1 LVGGI
6 YLRQGDEFVPMRE
19 QRYEAESVLQALIA
33 DHPDVLAGDEQ
44 GAARAW
50 LLVKREAGIADSA
63 ATGDRFSLDH
73 LFLDQDGVPTLVEV
87 KRSSDTR
94 ARREVVAQMLDYAAN
109 ATAYWKVESL
119 RAWFETECE
128 RQGRESLSV
137 LATAFGISDEDD
149 YWRTVQRNL
158 AADRIR
164 LVFVG
169 DETAPELRSIVE
181 FLNRQLTDTKVLVI
195 EVKQY
200 VDADGKRQTI
210 VPRLLGQTEEAKAAK
225 SGAGRPTRQWDRDSL
240 LAELARRDG
249 ERTASIARSLIDW
262 ADGRDGVRV
271 LYGQGARSGSA
282 QIRLGDDGALLTAF
296 NVWSYGA
303 VEIHFDHDQRFPT
316 EWLTD
321 SLWEQP
327 RNARRASAPHQRC
340 RPGGEHPLRRR
351 PAQALALLR
360 SPTRMSGTH
369 SSLRWSGRSTKLG
382 RRPRTPDLVPAS
394 HETRPSVITRSVRP
408 PVPPSSKPST
418 VELRCCKSSISL
430 MCWST

>member
-33 DHPDVLAGDEQ
+33 DHPEVLAGDEQ
-44 GAARAW
+44 GAGRAW
-50 LLVKREAGIADSA
+50 LLVRREAGIADSA
-63 ATGDRFSLDH
+63 DTGERFSLDH

-94 ARREVVAQMLDYAAN
+94 GRREVVAQMLDYAAN

-169 DETAPELRSIVE
+169 DEIAPELRSIVE
-181 FLNRQLTDTKVLVI
+181 FLNRQLTDTEVLVI

-225 SGAGRPTRQWDRDSL
+225 SGAGRPTRQWDRRSL
-240 LAELARRDG
+240 LEELARRDG
-249 ERTASIARSLIDW
+249 ERTAGIARSLIDW

-303 VEIHFDHDQRFPT
+303 VEIPFDFMISAFQRNGSQTPFGN
-316 EWLTD
+316 
-321 SLWEQP
+321 SRQ
-327 RNARRASAPHQRC
+327 ARD
-340 RPGGEHPLRRR
+340 ELRRR
-351 PAQALALLR
+351 INDAVPGANIPSEDDRIRPSFSLTALADEDVR
-360 SPTRMSGTH
+360 HAFFAAVEWAFDQARASPADT
-369 SSLRWSGRSTKLG
+369 
-382 RRPRTPDLVPAS
+382 
-394 HETRPSVITRSVRP
+394 
-408 PVPPSSKPST
+408 
-418 VELRCCKSSISL
+418 
-430 MCWST
+430 